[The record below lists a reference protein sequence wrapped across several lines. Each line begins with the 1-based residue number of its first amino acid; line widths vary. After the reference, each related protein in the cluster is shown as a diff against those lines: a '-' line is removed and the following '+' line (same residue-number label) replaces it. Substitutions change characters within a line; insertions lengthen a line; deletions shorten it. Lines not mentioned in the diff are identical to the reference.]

1 MTDYPAEQLG
11 LGLIGYDEAVRQA
24 ALHSSK
30 SLRTRALNRIET
42 IHDLLSQLPTSEDL
56 TFNDSW
62 ALPDS
67 ACLMP
72 DQRRTAS
79 SGSAK
84 RAVYVDGQTGRLR
97 NAMER

>member
-24 ALHSSK
+24 ELYSSK

-42 IHDLLSQLPTSEDL
+42 IHDLLKPTSHIGKPDVQS
-56 TFNDSW
+56 FW
-62 ALPDS
+62 ALPDQPAS
-67 ACLMP
+67 MP
-72 DQRRTAS
+72 GQQRTAS

-84 RAVYVDGQTGRLR
+84 AGGLH
-97 NAMER
+97 